1 MHMTPPTTLLRN
13 GTLYDGAGGPP
24 VRGDVLIRGDRIAA
38 VGELRGESADRSIDL
53 DGLAVAP
60 GFINMLSW
68 ATESLIEDGRSMSD
82 IKQGVTLE
90 VMGEGT
96 SMGPLNDEMKQARDT
111 ILSTADITYD
121 IEWDDPGR
129 ISGVPRAQGRG
140 DQCGVLRRLVH
151 AAHSR
156 RRLR

>member
-1 MHMTPPTTLLRN
+1 MTQPTTLLRN
-13 GTLYDGAGGPP
+13 GTLYDGSGNPP
-24 VRGDVLIRGDRIAA
+24 VTGDLLIRGDRLAA
-38 VGELRGESADRSIDL
+38 IGDLGAESAATTIDL

-96 SMGPLNDEMKQARDT
+96 SMGPLSDAMKRRRDT
-111 ILSTADITYD
+111 ILSTADIHLRHRV
-121 IEWDDPGR
+121 DDTWR
-129 ISGVPRAQGRG
+129 VPRIPGA
-140 DQCGVLRRLVH
+140 
-151 AAHSR
+151 
-156 RRLR
+156 